1 MAKGNRGGKRT
12 MAGVSTNNT
21 SKQFV
26 HNGKNYRE
34 VGNKTLSIN
43 DGKYLPL
50 EFEYKGK
57 WHKVQNISLMISLYN
72 TRHGKKNNRR

>member
-12 MAGVSTNNT
+12 RDGASTNNP

-26 HNGKNYRE
+26 HNGKTYRE

-43 DGKYLPL
+43 DSEYLPL

-57 WHKVQNISLMISLYN
+57 WHKVQNVSLMISLYN
-72 TRHGKKNNRR
+72 TRHGNTKSKG

>member
-12 MAGVSTNNT
+12 ISGTSANNS

-34 VGNKTLSIN
+34 IGNTPLSIN
-43 DGKYLPL
+43 GMPT
-50 EFEYKGK
+50 
-57 WHKVQNISLMISLYN
+57 SL
-72 TRHGKKNNRR
+72 